1 MFRDVGGSLKK
12 IAIATVILGVIAGII
27 YLFAIITNSYFWES
41 LKYTKIPLLQFLYV
55 FATIGGS
62 VLMAY
67 FIYGFGI
74 LVENSEAHLQYVVE
88 RDLAKSET
96 ISE

>member
-1 MFRDVGGSLKK
+1 MFKDVGGSLKK

-27 YLFAIITNSYFWES
+27 YFLAIIKNSDFWES
-41 LKYTKIPLLQFLYV
+41 LKYSKIPLLQFLYV

-62 VLMAY
+62 VLTAY